1 MAQGRRQALT
11 CGRINDF
18 RRIKTPPHRMRIP
31 FIHRAFAVLA
41 LALGL
46 AVAAPARA
54 QFAPPSTDTTL
65 TIVLLTMGQGD
76 MVWEKFGH
84 NAVWIHDPA
93 AGTDDV
99 YNYGM
104 FDFKSPG
111 YWSRFIAGNWLY
123 MLGRSDIN
131 RTLFE
136 YDYFK
141 RAVWGQELN
150 LTQAQARQVQQMLRI
165 NALPENREYLYDYYR
180 DNCTTRVRDLLDQ
193 VLGGVIKARTKDVMT
208 ATSYR
213 WHSER
218 LIADDRLSY
227 FGLAGGLGPAAD
239 RRITAWEEMFLPF
252 KLQEQ
257 MRATRIRGAD
267 GTVQP
272 LVRRE
277 WTLLAAPGRPPVRET
292 PPPYTIGFAIAGLLI
307 AGVLVWTGRRA
318 RRSALARFGFS
329 AVSTLWLLMAG
340 IGGFVL
346 AYLWANTNHRIAYR
360 NENLLQL
367 SPLAL
372 VLIVLV
378 PCAAYGARWAARG
391 AWMVAATVAALS
403 VMGFVLQVLP
413 GLDQRNAQMI
423 CLALPINLA
432 IAYVVHGFMQAAL
445 PPVDVMARERKS
457 RFGRAAAPAKAR

>member
-1 MAQGRRQALT
+1 
-11 CGRINDF
+11 
-18 RRIKTPPHRMRIP
+18 MRIP
-31 FIHRAFAVLA
+31 FLHRTLAALA

-46 AVAAPARA
+46 AAAPARA
-54 QFAPPSTDTTL
+54 QYAAQPAAGPPSSAPDTTL

-99 YNYGM
+99 YNYGA

-123 MLGRSDIN
+123 QLARSDIN

-165 NALPENREYLYDYYR
+165 NEMPQNREYLYDYFR
-180 DNCTTRVRDLLDQ
+180 DNCTTRVRDLLDR
-193 VLGGVIKARTKDVMT
+193 VLGGVMLARTGSVMT
-208 ATSYR
+208 NTSYR

-227 FGLAGGLGPAAD
+227 FGLAGGLGPSAD

-257 MRATRIRGAD
+257 VRATRIRAAD
-267 GTVQP
+267 GSEQP

-277 WTLLAAPGRPPVRET
+277 WTLLETPGRGPVRDA

-307 AGVLVWTGRRA
+307 AGLLAFLGRRA
-318 RRSALARFGFS
+318 RRSALARFGFA
-329 AVSTLWLLMAG
+329 AVSTLWLLVAG

-346 AYLWANTNHRIAYR
+346 VYLWTSTNHRIAYR
-360 NENLLQL
+360 NENILQL

-372 VLIVLV
+372 LLIVLV
-378 PCAAYGARWAARG
+378 PCAAYGARWALRS

-403 VMGFVLQVLP
+403 VLGVVMQVLP

-432 IAYVVHGFMQAAL
+432 IAYAVHGFMQAAPL
-445 PPVDVMARERKS
+445 PADVVARDRK
-457 RFGRAAAPAKAR
+457 RRMGRAAAPAR